1 MMKKFTRV
9 PWNNSSN
16 VISVYQ
22 PNEIEITFDKL
33 IGLENAKEDLKDV
46 VEYIKNPSAFEKMG
60 IRPHMHYLIQG
71 VSGIGKTSLA
81 FAIAHEANIPIV
93 VVDCKDFINTRKK
106 AFTLLK
112 NAFKATAPFEY
123 SVLLFK
129 GFSRFFQ
136 ISDDFRYVFMHEL
149 LSLMKKCEKVVVI
162 STLDIALNII
172 NGDYLFDEDAFS
184 KTIDVLEPDLKAR
197 EELYRLFCNNLS
209 LESSVSFNRL
219 AIDSFGMTAKDIKSI
234 VKNAALLSH
243 RNGKEMITKEYF
255 DEVISQELLGQKRK
269 KMTDK
274 ERLSTAYHE
283 AGHVIAGYFSN
294 PDYKL
299 SKVEIVHRSDSL
311 GITMAQSDED
321 KLSYFKTDWEN
332 RIIHYLGGIVAERII
347 YNENSSG
354 VSQDLTTATIYAKM
368 MVALFG
374 MSDSFGV
381 FSAYETYSEEDE
393 TSTLC
398 TDCDSLYTEVN
409 NEAKKILNALYDKT
423 YNIVVA
429 HKDELEALT
438 KALIEK
444 EIVDG
449 DEIKEIFEKCKTNND

>member
-1 MMKKFTRV
+1 MMKKLTRS
-9 PWNNSSN
+9 PWNNSRD

-46 VEYIKNPSAFEKMG
+46 IAYIKNPSAFEKMG

-81 FAIAHEANIPIV
+81 FAVAHEANIPIV

-129 GFSRFFQ
+129 CFSRFFQ
-136 ISDDFRYVFMHEL
+136 INDDFRYVFMHEL

-184 KTIDVLEPDLKAR
+184 KTIDVMEPDLKAR
-197 EELYRLFCNNLS
+197 EEMYKLFCENIPVD
-209 LESSVSFNRL
+209 SSVSFNRL
-219 AIDSFGMTAKDIKSI
+219 AIDSLGMTAKDIKSI

-243 RNGKEMITKEYF
+243 RNGEEMITRDYF

-274 ERLSTAYHE
+274 DRLSTAYHE

-294 PDYKL
+294 PEYKL
-299 SKVEIVHRSDSL
+299 SKVEIVHRSNTL
-311 GITMAQSDED
+311 GITMPQSDED
-321 KLSYFKTDWEN
+321 KLTYFKTDMEY
-332 RIIHYLGGIVAERII
+332 RIIHSLGGICAERII
-347 YNENSSG
+347 YNENTTG
-354 VSQDLTTATIYAKM
+354 VSEDLSTATSYAKM
-368 MVALFG
+368 MVCAFG
-374 MSDSFGV
+374 MSDTFGIYSV
-381 FSAYETYSEEDE
+381 YEACLDDEDDSSILK
-393 TSTLC
+393 TA
-398 TDCDSLYTEVN
+398 CDSTYEEVN
-409 NEAKKILNALYDKT
+409 TCTKKILDDLYDKAFQ
-423 YNIVVA
+423 IVLS
-429 HKDELEALT
+429 HKKELEALT

-444 EIVDG
+444 ESVDG
-449 DEIKEIFEKCKTNND
+449 AEIKEIFEKCKNDD